1 MGSPKEISNIEH
13 FPLSPRM
20 EGAPVPSSQSSE
32 DKMFPETA
40 RRSLTPAHNILV
52 EFWHQ
57 GEKAVEP
64 VIPVRPRT
72 SGRPQNPA
80 KRADQLGL
88 IMGTLAIIVVA
99 VTALA
104 LYLNN
109 KKYSY
114 KDGSSRKSATPI
126 VEFYQGNNAFMK
138 KVKEEKGAVKR
149 NHEDGGVAIPDA
161 GEGMDISLKEQ
172 MASMEAKLEKI
183 RAEKLIEEP
192 PISMPD
198 KLARPPMPLGLKPA
212 DLKKFDN
219 PLEFNGML
227 PKPLQQA
234 K

>member
-1 MGSPKEISNIEH
+1 MGTLKEISNIEH

-20 EGAPVPSSQSSE
+20 EGTPLSSSQQAE
-32 DKMFPETA
+32 NELVPETSK
-40 RRSLTPAHNILV
+40 RSLTPAHKTQV

-64 VIPVRPRT
+64 VISVRPRI
-72 SGRPQNPA
+72 SDRSQSPA

-88 IMGTLAIIVVA
+88 IMGIFALIIVA

-109 KKYSY
+109 RMYSY
-114 KDGSSRKSATPI
+114 KDGFSKKSATPV
-126 VEFYQGNNAFMK
+126 VEFYQGNNAFIK
-138 KVKEEKGAVKR
+138 KVKEEKGAVKK
-149 NHEDGGVAIPDA
+149 NLEDGGGAIPDA

-227 PKPLQQA
+227 PKTLQQA